1 MEFVEKAQALLA
13 ENALYVGVGLV
24 LALLLAGFIWYSMSR
39 GTSGKGVL
47 ENQARV
53 NMATTDVP
61 NDAARDDPEIGNA
74 PEHPMPSQEELEKQ
88 LAAISQMNENA
99 SE

>member
-1 MEFVEKAQALLA
+1 MEFVERAQALLA
-13 ENALYVGVGLV
+13 ENAVYVGVGLV
-24 LALLLAGFIWYSMSR
+24 LALVLAGFIWYSMSR
-39 GTSGKGVL
+39 GTSGKAVL

-61 NDAARDDPEIGNA
+61 TDAARDDPEVGNS

-88 LAAISQMNENA
+88 LAAITKMNENV
-99 SE
+99 SQ

>member
-1 MEFVEKAQALLA
+1 MEFVEKAQNLLA
-13 ENALYVGVGLV
+13 ENAVYVGVGLV

-39 GTSGKGVL
+39 GTSGKGIL

-61 NDAARDDPEIGNA
+61 SESERDDPQVGKH
-74 PEHPMPSQEELEKQ
+74 PERPIPSQEELEKQ
-88 LAAISQMNENA
+88 LAAISKMNENT

>member
-1 MEFVEKAQALLA
+1 MEFVEKAQNLLA
-13 ENALYVGVGLV
+13 ENAVYVG
-24 LALLLAGFIWYSMSR
+24 SMSR
-39 GTSGKGVL
+39 GTSGKGIL

-61 NDAARDDPEIGNA
+61 SESERDDPQVGKH
-74 PEHPMPSQEELEKQ
+74 PERPIPSQEELEKQ
-88 LAAISQMNENA
+88 LAAISKMNENT

>member
-1 MEFVEKAQALLA
+1 MEFVERAQALLA
-13 ENALYVGVGLV
+13 ENALYVGIGLV
-24 LALLLAGFIWYSMSR
+24 LALILAGFIWYSMSR
-39 GTSGKGVL
+39 GTSGKAVL

-61 NDAARDDPEIGNA
+61 ADAARDDPEVGNS

-88 LAAISQMNENA
+88 LAAISKMNENA

>member
-1 MEFVEKAQALLA
+1 MEFVERAQALLD
-13 ENALYVGVGLV
+13 ENAVYVGVGLV
-24 LALLLAGFIWYSMSR
+24 LALVLAGFIWYSMSR
-39 GTSGKGVL
+39 GTSGKAVL

-61 NDAARDDPEIGNA
+61 TDAARDDPEVGNS

-88 LAAISQMNENA
+88 LAAITKMNENV
-99 SE
+99 SQ

>member
-1 MEFVEKAQALLA
+1 M
-13 ENALYVGVGLV
+13 
-24 LALLLAGFIWYSMSR
+24 
-39 GTSGKGVL
+39 
-47 ENQARV
+47 

-61 NDAARDDPEIGNA
+61 NDAARDDPEVGNA

>member
-1 MEFVEKAQALLA
+1 MEFVERAQALLA
-13 ENALYVGVGLV
+13 ENAVYVGVGLV
-24 LALLLAGFIWYSMSR
+24 LALVLAGFIWYSMSR
-39 GTSGKGVL
+39 GTSGKAVL

-61 NDAARDDPEIGNA
+61 TDAARDDPEVGNS

-88 LAAISQMNENA
+88 LAAITKMNENA
-99 SE
+99 SQ